1 MPTDFQPLYKRDSDI
16 CVRFLLNQKL
26 SYSDEDGELKYGLQ
40 WITEKMDERPDA
52 LDTES
57 VEMES
62 DREEEATLKGAWC
75 VGKFIYSRDHS

>member
-1 MPTDFQPLYKRDSDI
+1 
-16 CVRFLLNQKL
+16 
-26 SYSDEDGELKYGLQ
+26 
-40 WITEKMDERPDA
+40 MDERPDA